1 MLRSCCAAVIL
12 SSLNCRIRAR
22 PAPRALSSPQPL
34 FRSARVHAPQE
45 DPLMLGTEHPPS
57 TTRSPRLARRA
68 LTTAC
73 AAVGAIA
80 LPIGLVAA
88 TAGSTETTAP
98 TSGETTTSFLHT
110 ELVRSLAEAEPVPF
124 ADPAVAEAATTTT
137 APSTTPAPPPAPP
150 PTVAPTTPTPTPTP
164 PPPPR

>member
-88 TAGSTETTAP
+88 TAASTATTAP
-98 TSGETTTSFLHT
+98 TSGQTTTSFLPTQLGRSQKHT
-110 ELVRSLAEAEPVPF
+110 SAL
-124 ADPAVAEAATTTT
+124 
-137 APSTTPAPPPAPP
+137 PPLM
-150 PTVAPTTPTPTPTP
+150 
-164 PPPPR
+164 R

>member
-68 LTTAC
+68 LTPPC
-73 AAVGAIA
+73 AADGAIA
-80 LPIGLVAA
+80 PPLRSEENTHELQSLMRTHYAV
-88 TAGSTETTAP
+88 
-98 TSGETTTSFLHT
+98 FL
-110 ELVRSLAEAEPVPF
+110 SKKNN
-124 ADPAVAEAATTTT
+124 
-137 APSTTPAPPPAPP
+137 
-150 PTVAPTTPTPTPTP
+150 
-164 PPPPR
+164 